1 MTATV
6 VMTSAALIKKNDR
19 GESMDQACC
28 GTSVPSALTGA
39 SFSKSIQK
47 SLVGLKFLEGT
58 KCTLDLAAVETLSNM
73 VCGANYYYAVS
84 EPMGQHSLSSKT
96 GSDGCAVLAMD

>member
-1 MTATV
+1 MLRDFRT
-6 VMTSAALIKKNDR
+6 KR
-19 GESMDQACC
+19 F
-28 GTSVPSALTGA
+28 TGA

-73 VCGANYYYAVS
+73 VCGANYCAVS